1 MKAWLVEKVKHY
13 QWRSYQQYFDAY
25 NEKATQVN
33 PEIIK
38 VYFKAR
44 NDFEAFMNTQK
55 DDKCLDY
62 QSAGKITDNE
72 LATTIQKKY
81 QVSPGQKLSK
91 DQRDQLIQELY
102 KAEKTSIRQLARVLG
117 VSKGMVERT
126 L

>member
-1 MKAWLVEKVKHY
+1 MKAGLVEKAKHY
-13 QWRSYQQYFDAY
+13 QWSSYQQYIDAY
-25 NEKATQVN
+25 NGKATLVN
-33 PEIIK
+33 PERIK

-62 QSAGKITDNE
+62 QSAAKITDNE
-72 LATTIQKKY
+72 LAATIQKKY